1 MSDFLIDTHTLLWF
15 IEADLRLSDRA
26 RNVLTNDDINL
37 SVSVVSLW
45 EIVIKI
51 NIGKLKIDYTIGE
64 IYQLLGQ
71 LNIKILSI
79 EQCDLDCYLTLPLHH
94 RDPFD
99 RLLIAQTMNRSLVV
113 VSADNVFSSYE
124 IDRFW

>member
-15 IEADLRLSDRA
+15 IEADPRLSDRA

-37 SVSVVSLW
+37 SVSVASLW

-71 LNIKILSI
+71 LNIKNLPI
-79 EQCDLDCYLTLPLHH
+79 EQCD
-94 RDPFD
+94 
-99 RLLIAQTMNRSLVV
+99 
-113 VSADNVFSSYE
+113 
-124 IDRFW
+124 